1 MCVDCVLASPGIA
14 QADPDRR
21 TPPEVVLSQEHK
33 AYGRFKE
40 ITSKDK
46 PGVNFVEDD
55 SASGEDTEVCIAEW
69 VDTPKDKPLTCSILK
84 LSPGKRDEVK
94 FTFDVTKCDKLFNV
108 L

>member
-1 MCVDCVLASPGIA
+1 MCVDCVLASLGIA

-55 SASGEDTEVCIAEW
+55 SG
-69 VDTPKDKPLTCSILK
+69 
-84 LSPGKRDEVK
+84 
-94 FTFDVTKCDKLFNV
+94 
-108 L
+108 